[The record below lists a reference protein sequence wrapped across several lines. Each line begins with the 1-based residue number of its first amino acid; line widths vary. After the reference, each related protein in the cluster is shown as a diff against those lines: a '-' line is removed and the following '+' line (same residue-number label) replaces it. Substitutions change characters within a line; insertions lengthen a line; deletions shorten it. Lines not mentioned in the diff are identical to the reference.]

1 MIETKLAALA
11 ALAACFASSALAADE
26 AAATGPVDDLCRATA
41 DCDYETRDR
50 LLSIPVWIFEG
61 VRAQRILV
69 AGQVRFEKRGHRL
82 IAHIDYGIKCEVEV
96 RLMTGGFI
104 CPDCEDF
111 PKTYVRVDDAYQN
124 IVGTYIYTLRPP
136 R

>member
-1 MIETKLAALA
+1 MIKTKLAT
-11 ALAACFASSALAADE
+11 LAACLIGSSALAADD
-26 AAATGPVDDLCRATA
+26 AASTGPVDDLCRATA
-41 DCDYETRDR
+41 DCDYEIRER

-61 VRAQRILV
+61 VRAQRNLV
-69 AGQVRFEKRGHRL
+69 TGHVRFEKRGYKL

-96 RLMTGGFI
+96 IFVEGGFI

-111 PKTYVRVDDAYQN
+111 PKKYVRVDDAYQN
-124 IVGTYIYTLRPP
+124 IHGTYIHILRPP